1 MATLSTIFEE
11 PASEPGESYIMRR
24 LLLKFIVCDSSIVNG
39 YAQCYEAA
47 NLFLIYFLARQEIPS
62 STTMHSVRS
71 STPTLVSDQHI
82 SGSTGLPPPHIRSAQ
97 IREQSSSSTVS
108 LRDAFE
114 VPPSKDNEEYVYHY
128 SLRTCRRSP
137 NSGGVLQKC
146 QVIDHIPRC
155 SQTTPLS
162 LSPPSLLGL

>member
-39 YAQCYEAA
+39 YVQCYEAA
-47 NLFLIYFLARQEIPS
+47 NLFLIYLLPCQEVPS

-71 STPTLVSDQHI
+71 SAPTLVSDQHI
-82 SGSTGLPPPHIRSAQ
+82 SGSSGLPPPPHIRNAQ

-114 VPPSKDNEEYVYHY
+114 VPPSKDNEEYVCHY
-128 SLRTCRRSP
+128 SLRT
-137 NSGGVLQKC
+137 
-146 QVIDHIPRC
+146 
-155 SQTTPLS
+155 
-162 LSPPSLLGL
+162 